1 MIKSMTGYAEDSHNA
16 GEINIKGTFRSYNSR
31 HLDIA
36 LYLPD
41 HLKMFED
48 KVKKLIA
55 NKVARGRVEIRFSL
69 IESLDDAGEGSVDF
83 SVDFVRA
90 AAYFRALEEIR
101 QKFDIKSE
109 ITLEQ
114 LLDGKRMIKP
124 KERTHD
130 AEALFEGL
138 SNAVN
143 QCLEDLDKMRVKEG
157 ENLAID
163 LDQRLTYMETNIDLI
178 EKKAE
183 ELPVIYKKNLEERIS
198 VLISEKDILDPARVA
213 QEVAIIADK
222 SDISEEI
229 VRSRSH
235 INQARQIMASEEPSG
250 RKLNFLVQEFSREYN
265 TMGSKSGNIEI
276 SQIVVDLKSELEK
289 FREQVQNVE

>member
-1 MIKSMTGYAEDSHNA
+1 MIKSMTGYAEGSHNTD
-16 GEINIKGTFRSYNSR
+16 EINLTGVFRSYNSR

-48 KVKKLIA
+48 KVKKLVA
-55 NKVARGRVEIRFSL
+55 KKVARGRVEIHFSL
-69 IESLDDAGEGSVDF
+69 DETGEDSVEFSADF
-83 SVDFVRA
+83 NRA
-90 AAYFRALEEIR
+90 AAYYKVLNELR

-114 LLDGKRMIKP
+114 LLAGKRMIKP
-124 KERTHD
+124 KESTHD

-138 SNAVN
+138 STVVN
-143 QCLEDLDKMRVKEG
+143 QCLADLDEMRIKEGKNLAEDLAKRF
-157 ENLAID
+157 
-163 LDQRLTYMETNIDLI
+163 TYMETNIDLI
-178 EKKAE
+178 ENRAE
-183 ELPVIYKKNLEERIS
+183 KLPLIYKKNLEERIAI
-198 VLISEKDILDPARVA
+198 LISEKDILDPVRVA

-235 INQARQIMASEEPSG
+235 INQARQIMYSTEPDVSIG
-250 RKLNFLVQEFSREYN
+250 RKLNFLVQEFNREYN
-265 TMGSKSGNIEI
+265 TMGSKSGNVEI
-276 SQIVVDLKSELEK
+276 SQMVVDLKSELEK
-289 FREQVQNVE
+289 IREQVQNIE